1 MHPLI
6 LCAIRLSSSHADD
19 ALWILDPPLSS
30 TAFEQQYNKLK
41 NHPNLFYD
49 YMRIIP
55 VGTLPKIF
63 KQSITAE
70 MLCAVVRR
78 PSLLSRSPLTRS
90 LLLLG
95 ATPARGPGADVP
107 GVCAMVQ
114 VSCLVEQYLGAHD
127 LPLEAFKVMRALAKV
142 NRMKTTLLSMTS
154 AEKGQLTALFDQLE
168 NTGVDWKSAGAR
180 PSPAPLSVDGLAGF
194 CARDPF
200 LSVAWG

>member
-6 LCAIRLSSSHADD
+6 LCAIRLSQADD

-78 PSLLSRSPLTRS
+78 PSLLSRPPLSRFERIRRGEAPKSGLCLKFKQTGFWGGFGPLT
-90 LLLLG
+90 
-95 ATPARGPGADVP
+95 AA
-107 GVCAMVQ
+107 
-114 VSCLVEQYLGAHD
+114 
-127 LPLEAFKVMRALAKV
+127 
-142 NRMKTTLLSMTS
+142 
-154 AEKGQLTALFDQLE
+154 
-168 NTGVDWKSAGAR
+168 
-180 PSPAPLSVDGLAGF
+180 PS
-194 CARDPF
+194 
-200 LSVAWG
+200 